1 MGNLEQEQFIKN
13 HVKLMKNQ
21 MDFML
26 GSLKKSFSKEEDID
40 PITGKLSEEHCENC
54 SGCALC
60 DPEEPAEDAYEEYK
74 DQEVKSLNSK

>member
-1 MGNLEQEQFIKN
+1 MTEQEQFIKN
-13 HVKLMKNQ
+13 YSKLVKNQ
-21 MDFML
+21 IDL
-26 GSLKKSFSKEEDID
+26 IWDSLKKSFSKPEDID